1 MVRPRYPEKPFFWSV
16 QISTFT
22 STTEECRIYVDGK
35 IKIVRTR
42 EKYGGL
48 YQLSVKNV
56 IPMKAVACLST
67 ETQLYHERLVH
78 QNKRHVRAFV
88 KRELGIELPKDDTL
102 YESCIFGKSHR
113 HQFGTRPRAIQAG
126 ELVHCDVCG
135 PFPNSI
141 TNLRYFVLFRDDYS
155 GYRIIYFMK
164 NKLKLNRS

>member
-1 MVRPRYPEKPFFWSV
+1 M
-16 QISTFT
+16 
-22 STTEECRIYVDGK
+22 
-35 IKIVRTR
+35 
-42 EKYGGL
+42 
-48 YQLSVKNV
+48 
-56 IPMKAVACLST
+56 
-67 ETQLYHERLVH
+67 
-78 QNKRHVRAFV
+78 

-164 NKLKLNRS
+164 NKSEVKQKLKEMIAQARITDHTIKTLLSDNGGEFDNNDVRYILAEHGIKQRLTMPYTPE